1 MNYQAVERGISD
13 VESFEIPADWAD
25 APDDAPVERNVPGFV
40 RDIVDVMNRQE
51 GDKLPISTFQK
62 YHCVDGTWQ
71 NGTAAYEKRGV
82 AVTVPKWDPAKC
94 IQCNRCAMACPHAA
108 IRPVLLSEEEAARK
122 PASFVTV
129 KANGLPQYQ
138 YRMQVS
144 PYDCMGCGVCANVC
158 LAKENALEM
167 VPFASQIPEQE
178 NWTFGVEQIPVKKDV
193 FSDKTVKG
201 SQFAKPYFEFSAA
214 CAGCA
219 ETPYIKLVTQLF
231 GDRMY
236 VANASGCSSAY
247 SGPMP
252 TTPYCTDERGF
263 GPSWEQSL
271 FEDNAEFG
279 FGFLNAHEAINGEIV
294 LRVNTLLDA
303 GVAAEACEAYLAHKD
318 DSAKTREFPTT

>member
-1 MNYQAVERGISD
+1 M
-13 VESFEIPADWAD
+13 
-25 APDDAPVERNVPGFV
+25 ERNVPGFV
-40 RDIVDVMNRQE
+40 RDIVDVMNRPGGRQAPH
-51 GDKLPISTFQK
+51 LHLQK

-82 AVTVPKWDPAKC
+82 AVMVPKWDPAKC

-178 NWTFGVEQIPVKKDV
+178 NWD
-193 FSDKTVKG
+193 
-201 SQFAKPYFEFSAA
+201 
-214 CAGCA
+214 
-219 ETPYIKLVTQLF
+219 
-231 GDRMY
+231 
-236 VANASGCSSAY
+236 
-247 SGPMP
+247 
-252 TTPYCTDERGF
+252 
-263 GPSWEQSL
+263 
-271 FEDNAEFG
+271 
-279 FGFLNAHEAINGEIV
+279 
-294 LRVNTLLDA
+294 LRRRADPRQEGRVQ
-303 GVAAEACEAYLAHKD
+303 
-318 DSAKTREFPTT
+318 